1 MSKSELSFQ
10 IKGVRLL
17 EEETMST
24 EVILSYLD
32 KINGVLWGPVM
43 LIFLLGTGV
52 LFTFKLRFL
61 QVTKLG
67 LAFKQIFKA
76 EDTEEDAE
84 GMSPFQSLSTA
95 IAAQVGTGNLA
106 GVATAIAVG
115 GPGSIFWMWISGF
128 FGMGTIFGEAVLAQ
142 IFKEEHDGELTGG
155 PAYYIRNGLKNKYL
169 AGFFAVSI
177 ILALGIMGNMVQS
190 NSIAAAVKNVLPIPS
205 LAIGI
210 VIAALACIVLV
221 GGVSRIGSFTEKVVP
236 FMAAFYIL
244 GGLIIVIINIEQ
256 LLPALKMIVF
266 GAIDPQAATGGFIG
280 ATVKETVRYGIA
292 RGLFSNEAGMGST
305 PHAHAVAKVKHPAQ
319 QGMVSLL
326 GVIVDTGVVCTITAL
341 VILTTGAFETGLT
354 GAELTQEGFRLGFSF
369 LGDFGNSFIAICLF
383 FFAFSTIIGWYFFGE
398 QNIKYLFGHSG
409 IKYYRVLVLIGIA
422 VGPLLDVELVW
433 SLADSFNA
441 LMVVPNLIA
450 LVGLT
455 GLVVKCLNDF
465 IEKIENNE
473 L

>member
-1 MSKSELSFQ
+1 MNTES
-10 IKGVRLL
+10 LL
-17 EEETMST
+17 AF
-24 EVILSYLD
+24 LD
-32 KINGVLWGPVM
+32 KVNGILWGPLM
-43 LIFLLGTGV
+43 LFFLLGTGV

-67 LAFKQIFKA
+67 IAFKQIFST
-76 EDTEEDAE
+76 DRSDSDAE

-128 FGMGTIFGEAVLAQ
+128 FGMGTIFAEAVLAQ
-142 IFKEEHDGELTGG
+142 LFNEERDGELTGG
-155 PAYYIRNGLKNKYL
+155 PAYYIRNGLNNKFL
-169 AGFFAVSI
+169 AGFFAISI
-177 ILALGIMGNMVQS
+177 VLALGIMGNMVQS
-190 NSIAAAVKNVLPIPS
+190 NSIAAAVKNVVPIPS
-205 LAIGI
+205 LALGI
-210 VIAALACIVLV
+210 IIAALAAMVLV
-221 GGVSRIGSFTEKVVP
+221 GGVSRIGAFTEKVVP

-244 GGLIIVIINIEQ
+244 GGIIIVALNADQ
-256 LLPALKMIVF
+256 LIPALKMIVY
-266 GAIDPQAATGGFIG
+266 GAFNPQAATGGFIG

-305 PHAHAVAKVKHPAQ
+305 PHAHAVAKVKHPVQ
-319 QGMVSLL
+319 QGMVSIL

-369 LGDFGNSFIAICLF
+369 MGDFGTSFIAVCLF

-398 QNIKYLFGHSG
+398 QNIKYLFGSRG
-409 IKYYRVLVLIGIA
+409 ILGYRMVVLAGIII
-422 VGPLLDVELVW
+422 GPLLDVELVW

-455 GLVVKCLNDF
+455 GLVVKSLNDF
-465 IEKIENNE
+465 IDTYEKGSVSKKAS
-473 L
+473 

>member
-1 MSKSELSFQ
+1 
-10 IKGVRLL
+10 
-17 EEETMST
+17 
-24 EVILSYLD
+24 
-32 KINGVLWGPVM
+32 
-43 LIFLLGTGV
+43 
-52 LFTFKLRFL
+52 LRFL

-67 LAFKQIFKA
+67 LAFKQIFST
-76 EDTEEDAE
+76 DSSDSQAE

-128 FGMGTIFGEAVLAQ
+128 FGMGTIFAEAVLAQ
-142 IFKEEHDGELTGG
+142 LFNEERDGELTGG
-155 PAYYIRNGLKNKYL
+155 PAYYIRNGLNNKFL
-169 AGFFAVSI
+169 AGFFAISI
-177 ILALGIMGNMVQS
+177 VLALGIMGNMVQS
-190 NSIAAAVKNVLPIPS
+190 NSIAAVKNVVPIPS
-205 LAIGI
+205 LVLGI
-210 VIAALACIVLV
+210 IIATLAALVLA
-221 GGVSRIGSFTEKVVP
+221 GGVSRIGAFTEKVVP

-244 GGLIIVIINIEQ
+244 GGIIIVVLNADQ
-256 LLPALKMIVF
+256 LIPALKMIVY
-266 GAIDPQAATGGFIG
+266 GAFNPQAATGGFIG

-305 PHAHAVAKVKHPAQ
+305 PHAHAVAKVKHPVQ
-319 QGMVSLL
+319 QGMVSIL

-369 LGDFGNSFIAICLF
+369 MGDFGTTFIAVCLF

-398 QNIKYLFGHSG
+398 QNIKYLFGAKG
-409 IKYYRVLVLIGIA
+409 ILGYKMVVLAGIII
-422 VGPLLDVELVW
+422 GPLLDVELVW

-455 GLVVKCLNDF
+455 GLVVKSLNEF
-465 IEKIENNE
+465 IDIYEKGTASKKAS
-473 L
+473 

>member
-1 MSKSELSFQ
+1 MQTEL
-10 IKGVRLL
+10 
-17 EEETMST
+17 
-24 EVILSYLD
+24 ILSYLD
-32 KINGVLWGPVM
+32 KLNSILWGPLM
-43 LIFLLGTGV
+43 LLFLLGTGV

-61 QVTKLG
+61 QVTKIG
-67 LAFKQIFKA
+67 MAFKQIFKVD
-76 EDTEEDAE
+76 ESESDAE

-128 FGMGTIFGEAVLAQ
+128 FGMGTIFAEAVLAQ
-142 IFKEEHDGELTGG
+142 IFNEERDGELTGG
-155 PAYYIRNGLKNKYL
+155 PAYYIKNGLNNKFL

-177 ILALGIMGNMVQS
+177 VLALGIMGNMVQS
-190 NSIAAAVKNVLPIPS
+190 NSIAAAVKNVVPIPS
-205 LAIGI
+205 ILIGI
-210 VIAALACIVLV
+210 IIAVLSGLV
-221 GGVSRIGSFTEKVVP
+221 LSGGVSRIGAFTEKVVP

-244 GGLIIVIINIEQ
+244 GGVIIVSLNIEQ
-256 LLPALKMIVF
+256 LLPALKMIIH
-266 GAIDPQAATGGFIG
+266 GAFDPQAATGGFIG

-305 PHAHAVAKVKHPAQ
+305 PHAHAVAKVKHPVQ
-319 QGMVSLL
+319 QGLVSLI

-341 VILTTGAFETGLT
+341 VILTTGAFETGMT
-354 GAELTQEGFRLGFSF
+354 GAALTQEGFRLGFSF
-369 LGDFGNSFIAICLF
+369 WGNFGTSFIAVCLF

-398 QNIKYLFGHSG
+398 QNIKYLFGNKG
-409 IKYYRVLVLIGIA
+409 IKYYRPLVLIGIA
-422 VGPLLDVELVW
+422 VAPLLDVELVW

-455 GLVVKCLNDF
+455 GLVVKALNEF
-465 IEKIENNE
+465 IAITEAEDAAKKAS
-473 L
+473 